1 MDDVAGLDEVVA
13 QDVAGEVVGGSQG
26 DTRGQDASDQSSSA
40 TEAPQDGV
48 REGRLLA
55 ERQGLPDGPGVYI
68 FYDQAGRVLY
78 VGKSIS
84 IRKRVMSHFSA
95 PHGRAAD
102 MVGAIERIEFVVTE
116 DEAEALITEQA
127 FIHQHRP
134 RFNVRLRDDKSYPY
148 IGVSLEEDF
157 PRVYFTRE
165 RHKRGRRYF
174 GPYSDARRVRET
186 LELLGKVFQYRTC
199 VGPEPGRS
207 TGSPCLDF
215 HIKRCQAP
223 CVAYISQEQ
232 YRQNIQRICEF
243 LAGRYKRIT
252 KDLEEHMNAAAA
264 AQEYEDAALYRNR
277 LHAVTHLLERKRV
290 ASASIGMVDVVA
302 VVVDGVDA
310 NAQVFQ
316 VRDGVLAERQNFHLS
331 NEAERSAAEVTEEF
345 LMQYYASSGAIPPE
359 VVTSPEFC
367 SQSNVVGTIAQ
378 ALSDRRGSNVRL
390 RHAMKGDKRRL
401 FELAASNA
409 LLALEHERSRAE
421 RGRKGRRQALEGLR
435 AQLELDAVPI
445 RIECFDISN
454 LGETNVVASMIV
466 FENGAPK
473 KSDYRRFKLRGLE
486 GQDDFASI
494 AEILGRRVRAFQKQ
508 AEFSPH
514 DKDYDASFAALP
526 NLIVIDGGKG
536 QLSSAV
542 NELTELRERGTTV
555 ISLAKRLEEVF
566 FPGRSDP
573 LVISH
578 DQPALQMLQRI
589 RDEAHRFAIDYHRLR
604 RDKGLTSSLFD
615 ELPGVGP
622 KRKKQ
627 LIRHFG
633 SPEAIITASRDQL
646 ESVPGLPP
654 KIGREIFHHLQKSR

>member
-1 MDDVAGLDEVVA
+1 MGSENRPAVDEVAGLNSEA
-13 QDVAGEVVGGSQG
+13 QA
-26 DTRGQDASDQSSSA
+26 
-40 TEAPQDGV
+40 
-48 REGRLLA
+48 GRLLA
-55 ERQGLPDGPGVYI
+55 ERRGLPDGPGVYI

-95 PHGRAAD
+95 PRGRAAD
-102 MVGAIERIEFVVTE
+102 MVAAIERIEFVVTE
-116 DEAEALITEQA
+116 DEAAALITEQA

-223 CVAYISQEQ
+223 CVDYISQEQ
-232 YRQNIQRICEF
+232 YRENIRRICEF
-243 LAGRYKRIT
+243 LGGRYKRIT
-252 KDLEEHMNAAAA
+252 NELEKQMNAAAA

-302 VVVDGVDA
+302 VVVDGADA
-310 NAQVFQ
+310 CAQVFQ
-316 VRDGVLAERQNFHLS
+316 VRDGVLAERQSFHLS
-331 NEAERSAAEVTEEF
+331 NEAERSAVEVTEEF
-345 LMQYYASSGAIPPE
+345 LMQCYGSSGAIPPE
-359 VVTSPEFC
+359 VVSSPEFC
-367 SQSNVVGTIAQ
+367 LQSNVVDTIAG
-378 ALSDRRGSNVRL
+378 ALSRRRGSRVTL

-401 FELAASNA
+401 YELAANNA
-409 LLALEHERSRAE
+409 TLALEHERSRAE

-454 LGETNVVASMIV
+454 LGETNVVASMVV
-466 FENGAPK
+466 FENGGPK
-473 KSDYRRFKLRGLE
+473 KSDYRRFKIRQLE
-486 GQDDFASI
+486 GQDDFASM
-494 AEILGRRVRAFQKQ
+494 AEILNRRVRAFQKQ
-508 AEFSPH
+508 AEFSSH

-542 NELTELRERGTTV
+542 RELAQLREQGTTV

-566 FPGRSDP
+566 FPGRCDP

-589 RDEAHRFAIDYHRLR
+589 RDEAHRFAIDYHRLQ
-604 RDKGLTSSLFD
+604 RDRGLTASLFD

-622 KRKKQ
+622 KRKKR

-633 SPEAIITASRDQL
+633 SPEAIVSASRDQL

-654 KIGREIFHHLQKSR
+654 KIGREIFHHLQKSQ